1 MMEGIMMKRRWL
13 LGIAT
18 GLMALALTAC
28 SSGGSSAPKSSKG
41 PVTITFW
48 HRMTG
53 NYNKALESYIK
64 IFNSSQKQ
72 YKVVATSQGS
82 YDNLQKK
89 YLASAKSRTLP
100 TIGQVTDTII
110 PEYVHDGMLVN
121 IDQQVK
127 DQFSSAELKS
137 IYPGIATNLKYHGSY
152 YQIPFATGTRIMVY
166 NKDIL
171 DKYHLSVPK
180 TWSELE
186 KIGQQ
191 LKGDGITGVAFN
203 KSYDFEFETLAY
215 DAGNRLITPKYQAKI
230 DTPASIK
237 AMTAIT
243 SMLQDKTAV
252 TAGLDNYFNVP
263 FVQGKIFAGFGSS
276 ATIQQI
282 ASTAPKDMHWGTA
295 VMPSFEGK
303 ASSVLGNN
311 GISVFK
317 GASAAQVKGAVKF
330 MKFLMSKKIQTQ
342 WAKASG
348 YVPVVSTA
356 TKSSA
361 YQAYLKANPP
371 YQAAIKAYDDAFS
384 STPFIGYNT
393 YRNNLLDAVDQTVSK
408 KAAPKT
414 VLTQLQKQAETI
426 LKDNR

>member
-1 MMEGIMMKRRWL
+1 
-13 LGIAT
+13 
-18 GLMALALTAC
+18 
-28 SSGGSSAPKSSKG
+28 
-41 PVTITFW
+41 
-48 HRMTG
+48 
-53 NYNKALESYIK
+53 
-64 IFNSSQKQ
+64 
-72 YKVVATSQGS
+72 
-82 YDNLQKK
+82 
-89 YLASAKSRTLP
+89 
-100 TIGQVTDTII
+100 
-110 PEYVHDGMLVN
+110 MLVN
-121 IDQQVK
+121 IDSQVK
-127 DQFSSAELKS
+127 SQFSANELKA
-137 IYPGIATNLKYHGSY
+137 IYPGIATNLKYEGKY
-152 YQIPFATGTRIMVY
+152 YQIPFATGTRLMFY

-180 TWSELE
+180 TWEELT
-186 KIGQQ
+186 KMSQQ
-191 LKGDGITGVAFN
+191 LKDDGITGVAFN

-243 SMLQDKTAV
+243 TMLKDKTAV

-282 ASTAPKDMHWGTA
+282 AATAPKSMHWGTA
-295 VMPSFEGK
+295 VMPSFAGK

-317 GASAAQVKGAVKF
+317 GASADQIKGAVTF
-330 MKFLMSKKIQTQ
+330 MKFLMSTKIQTQ

-348 YVPVVSTA
+348 YVPVVKTA
-356 TKSSA
+356 TQSSA
-361 YQAYLKANPP
+361 YQTYLKENPT
-371 YQAAIKAYDDAFS
+371 YQAAVDAYDDAFS

-408 KAAPKT
+408 NAEPKT
-414 VLTQLQKQAETI
+414 VLTNLQKQADTI
-426 LKDNR
+426 LKDNK

>member
-1 MMEGIMMKRRWL
+1 M
-13 LGIAT
+13 
-18 GLMALALTAC
+18 
-28 SSGGSSAPKSSKG
+28 
-41 PVTITFW
+41 
-48 HRMTG
+48 
-53 NYNKALESYIK
+53 
-64 IFNSSQKQ
+64 
-72 YKVVATSQGS
+72 
-82 YDNLQKK
+82 
-89 YLASAKSRTLP
+89 
-100 TIGQVTDTII
+100 
-110 PEYVHDGMLVN
+110 
-121 IDQQVK
+121 K

-152 YQIPFATGTRIMVY
+152 YQIPFATGTRIMFY

-317 GASAAQVKGAVKF
+317 GASAAQIKGAVKF

>member
-1 MMEGIMMKRRWL
+1 MKRRWL

-28 SSGGSSAPKSSKG
+28 SSGGSSTSKSSKG

-64 IFNSSQKQ
+64 TFNSSQKQ

-152 YQIPFATGTRIMVY
+152 YQIPFATGTRIMFY

-317 GASAAQVKGAVKF
+317 GASAAQIKGAVK
-330 MKFLMSKKIQTQ
+330 LMSKKIQTQ

>member
-1 MMEGIMMKRRWL
+1 MMKRRWL
-13 LGIAT
+13 LSIAT

-28 SSGGSSAPKSSKG
+28 SSGGSSTSKSSKG

-64 IFNSSQKQ
+64 TFNSSQKQ

-152 YQIPFATGTRIMVY
+152 YQIPFATGTRIMFY

>member
-1 MMEGIMMKRRWL
+1 MMKRRWL

-28 SSGGSSAPKSSKG
+28 SSGGSSTSKSSKG

-152 YQIPFATGTRIMVY
+152 YQIPFATGTRIMFY

-317 GASAAQVKGAVKF
+317 GASAAQIKGAVKF

>member
-1 MMEGIMMKRRWL
+1 M
-13 LGIAT
+13 
-18 GLMALALTAC
+18 
-28 SSGGSSAPKSSKG
+28 
-41 PVTITFW
+41 
-48 HRMTG
+48 
-53 NYNKALESYIK
+53 
-64 IFNSSQKQ
+64 
-72 YKVVATSQGS
+72 
-82 YDNLQKK
+82 
-89 YLASAKSRTLP
+89 P

-121 IDQQVK
+121 IDSQVK
-127 DQFSSAELKS
+127 SQFSANELKA
-137 IYPGIATNLKYHGSY
+137 IYPGIATNLKYEGKY
-152 YQIPFATGTRIMVY
+152 YQIPFATGTRLMFY
-166 NKDIL
+166 TKDIL

-180 TWSELE
+180 TWEELT
-186 KIGQQ
+186 KMRQQ
-191 LKGDGITGVAFN
+191 LKDDGITGVAFN

-243 SMLQDKTAV
+243 TMLKDKTAV

-282 ASTAPKDMHWGTA
+282 AATAPKSMHWGTA
-295 VMPSFEGK
+295 VMPSFAGK

-317 GASAAQVKGAVKF
+317 GASADQIKGAVTF
-330 MKFLMSKKIQTQ
+330 MKFLMSTKIRTQ

-348 YVPVVSTA
+348 YVPVVKTA
-356 TKSSA
+356 TQSSA
-361 YQAYLKANPP
+361 YQAYLKENPT
-371 YQAAIKAYDDAFS
+371 YQAAVDAYDDAFS

-408 KAAPKT
+408 NAEPKT
-414 VLTQLQKQAETI
+414 VLTNLQKQADTI
-426 LKDNR
+426 LKDNK

>member
-1 MMEGIMMKRRWL
+1 MMKRRWL

-152 YQIPFATGTRIMVY
+152 YQIPFATGTRIMFY

-330 MKFLMSKKIQTQ
+330 MKFLMSK
-342 WAKASG
+342 ASG